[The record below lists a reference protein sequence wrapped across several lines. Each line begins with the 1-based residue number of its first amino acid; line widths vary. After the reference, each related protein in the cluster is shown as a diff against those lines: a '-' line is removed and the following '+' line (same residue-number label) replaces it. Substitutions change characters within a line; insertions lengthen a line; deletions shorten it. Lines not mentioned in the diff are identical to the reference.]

1 MTKKSD
7 FFNMEEFYN
16 ALDKKDAAELC
27 LMLRGGAL
35 YYIEEADSISVLKK
49 LLQVRDMKVM
59 EEASRHINYFP
70 TEMLEDIDLTNF
82 KTREFVGRF
91 LSRYISKFSYHT
103 NDHADSLFAKACACE
118 SIDAIRFLMK
128 KGLAESQ
135 YPRIISST
143 EKVRR
148 LLSEV
153 KTSALSDDTI
163 STFFLEAALT
173 DFPEDRIYDLLKYNF
188 NILVINSDGLNVVEA
203 FRKGIESYA
212 YPKNKQGALERQHDE
227 SGLKVLEKI
236 FTPIAD
242 GNAR

>member
-7 FFNMEEFYN
+7 YFNMDEFYE
-16 ALDKKDAAELC
+16 ALEKKDAAELC

-35 YYIEEADSISVLKK
+35 YYIEESDSVSVLNK

-59 EEASRHINYFP
+59 DEASRHINYFP
-70 TEMLEDIDLTNF
+70 TEMLEGIDLTNY
-82 KTREFVGRF
+82 KTKDFVGRF
-91 LSRYISKFSYHT
+91 LSRYISKFSY
-103 NDHADSLFAKACACE
+103 NKEDHADVLFAKACASE
-118 SIDAIRFLMK
+118 SIDTIRFLLK

-135 YPRIISST
+135 YPRMISST

-153 KTSALSDDTI
+153 KISALSDDTI

-173 DFPEDRIYDLLKYNF
+173 DFPEDRIYDLLKNGF
-188 NILVINSDGLNVVEA
+188 NILVINSDGLNVVDA

-212 YPKNKQGALERQHDE
+212 YPKNKQGTLERQHDE

-236 FTPIAD
+236 YTSIAD
-242 GNAR
+242 ASSH